1 MAVSAMPHLKQT
13 LQHCGLYAGFELRRL
28 WLTRR
33 GLMTL
38 AATAVIWFF
47 LLRYA
52 IAPASDVIASDGFQ
66 QLFRDMFGSF
76 GLNQLFAWPA
86 PELAIYWILS
96 LLLLP
101 LLCLFFTANQLC
113 SDAERGTLRLL
124 ALRSSRLSIVL
135 GRFAGQMLVQGCL
148 ILLSLAATLSLAAW
162 REGSL
167 SLPMLHAAAVIAI
180 NLLLVL
186 LPFTALM
193 SCFSAMVRSSRLAVS
208 LAIVSLG
215 LLFALLSWFI
225 FYFPDFLFL
234 LGYLPGTQV
243 VQLLPLQG
251 WQTLQHAVLPLLQT
265 LVLLS
270 AASLLLTRKA
280 L

>member
-1 MAVSAMPHLKQT
+1 MANPLSVLH
-13 LQHCGLYAGFELRRL
+13 HCQLYAGFELRRL
-28 WLTRR
+28 WLSRR

-38 AATAVIWFF
+38 AATAMIWFF

-52 IAPASDVIASDGFQ
+52 IAPASDVVASDGFQ
-66 QLFRDMFGSF
+66 QFYRDVFGNF
-76 GLNQLFAWPA
+76 GLSQLFAWPA
-86 PELAIYWILS
+86 PELAIYWVLS

-101 LLCLFFTANQLC
+101 LFCLFFTANQLC
-113 SDAERGTLRLL
+113 SDLQRGTLRFL

-135 GRFAGQMLVQGCL
+135 GRFCGQMLVQACL
-148 ILLSLAATLSLAAW
+148 ILLTLVATLSLAVW

-167 SLPMLHAAAVIAI
+167 TMPMLTAALVIAV

-193 SCFSAMVRSSRLAVS
+193 SCFSALVRSSRLAVS
-208 LAIVSLG
+208 LAIVCLG

-243 VQLLPLQG
+243 LQLLPLQG
-251 WQTLQHAVLPLLQT
+251 WQTLQHALLPMGQT
-265 LVLLS
+265 AVLLS
-270 AASLLLTRKA
+270 VATLLLKRKM

>member
-1 MAVSAMPHLKQT
+1 MPHPKQT
-13 LQHCGLYAGFELRRL
+13 LQHCGLYASFELRRL
-28 WLTRR
+28 LLTRR

-38 AATAVIWFF
+38 AATTVIWFF

-52 IAPASDVIASDGFQ
+52 IAPASDIIVAEGFQ
-66 QLFRDMFGSF
+66 QVFSDMFGST
-76 GLNQLFAWPA
+76 GLSQLFAWPA

-101 LLCLFFTANQLC
+101 MLCLFFTANQLC
-113 SDAERGTLRLL
+113 SDLQRGTLRLL

-135 GRFAGQMLVQGCL
+135 GRFSGQMLVQCCL
-148 ILLSLAATLSLAAW
+148 ILLSLVATLALATW

-167 SLPMLHAAAVIAI
+167 TLPMLNAAAVIAV

-215 LLFALLSWFI
+215 LLVALLSWFI
-225 FYFPDFLFL
+225 VYFPDFLFL
-234 LGYLPGTQV
+234 LGYLPGVQV
-243 VQLLPLQG
+243 MQLLPLQG
-251 WQTLQHAVLPLLQT
+251 WQTLQHAVLPLVQT
-265 LVLLS
+265 VVLLGL
-270 AASLLLTRKA
+270 ASLLLTRRA

>member
-1 MAVSAMPHLKQT
+1 MANALTT
-13 LQHCGLYAGFELRRL
+13 LEQCRLYAGFELRRL

-52 IAPASDVIASDGFQ
+52 IAPASDLISADGFQ
-66 QLFRDMFGSF
+66 QFFRDIFGSS
-76 GLNQLFAWPA
+76 GLSQLFAWPA
-86 PELAIYWILS
+86 PELAIYWVLS

-101 LLCLFFTANQLC
+101 TFCLFFTANQLC
-113 SDAERGTLRLL
+113 SDLERGTLRFL

-135 GRFAGQMLVQGCL
+135 GRFSGQMLVQGCL

-162 REGSL
+162 REGGISIAML
-167 SLPMLHAAAVIAI
+167 SAALVIAV

-193 SCFSAMVRSSRLAVS
+193 SCFSALVRSSRLAVS
-208 LAIVSLG
+208 LAIVCLG
-215 LLFALLSWFI
+215 LAFALLSWFI

-251 WQTLQHAVLPLLQT
+251 WVTLQHALLPLAQT
-265 LVLLS
+265 AVLLTV
-270 AASLLLTRKA
+270 ATLLLKRKM